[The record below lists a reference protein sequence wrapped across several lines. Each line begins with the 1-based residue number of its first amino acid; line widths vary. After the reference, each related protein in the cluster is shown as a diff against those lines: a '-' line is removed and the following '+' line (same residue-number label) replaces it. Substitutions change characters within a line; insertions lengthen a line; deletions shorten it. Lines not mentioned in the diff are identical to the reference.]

1 MRRGVK
7 GQTNGAC
14 TVIIDFQILPVYNK
28 MGRKKNQQKNPQL
41 KGNDWV
47 YLFIKIVVD

>member
-7 GQTNGAC
+7 GQTNVAC

-28 MGRKKNQQKNPQL
+28 MGRKKTNKKTPTLRAMIGFIYLL
-41 KGNDWV
+41 K
-47 YLFIKIVVD
+47 